1 MKERLIAF
9 TRDEKNLIW
18 MIIFYMILGIIL
30 CFGLDSIGVSSMG
43 LISLVLFIGVLT
55 AIDIVVLLGFA
66 IFLLFFEE
74 DVEKIRNNNFFILL
88 LSMDNY
94 IWFPIFAVVDL
105 IYKVIIAVLGISLG
119 ILGSIIA
126 FICPLLFSFLL
137 GNIVAKHFSKKIK

>member
-9 TRDEKNLIW
+9 TQDKENLIL
-18 MIIFYMILGIIL
+18 MIIFSMILGIIL
-30 CFGLDSIGVSSMG
+30 YFGISSIEVSSMG
-43 LISLVLFIGVLT
+43 LISLVVFIGVFI
-55 AIDIVVLLGFA
+55 AIDIGILLGLA

-94 IWFPIFAVVDL
+94 IQFPIFVVVDL
-105 IYKVIIAVLGISLG
+105 IYEVIIAVLGISLG

-126 FICPLLFSFLL
+126 FICSVLLSCLL
-137 GNIVAKHFSKKIK
+137 GKIVAKHFSKKIK